1 MSEKKSILDDI
12 MRKILSSI
20 FNKIFKDLQ
29 ERVDDYITG
38 IIKPY
43 ISDIIRAIIKK
54 IIISIIGTSLII
66 IGVVFLCVSLV
77 KYCSIYF
84 PPWMAW
90 GLVGIII
97 LIIGCIAAL
106 VGLRR

>member
-12 MRKILSSI
+12 MRTILSSI
-20 FNKIFKDLQ
+20 FNKIFKDFQ
-29 ERVDDYITG
+29 ERVHDYITD

-54 IIISIIGTSLII
+54 IIISIIGTSLIV
-66 IGVVFLCVSLV
+66 IGIVFLCISIV

-90 GLVGIII
+90 GLVGLII
-97 LIIGCIAAL
+97 LTIGCITAL
-106 VGLRR
+106 VGLQR